1 MTTGFDDLP
10 TTFAVAPGRGLPGP
24 GRSLPDPDRD
34 LPDPGR
40 GLAGRGRGNPGLNRR
55 RAATQDWML
64 FQPRL
69 ALQGGRLQA
78 VEAATRMPPAQAG
91 RGAPGGLTAALGWDG
106 AQGGRAARVAAWRV
120 EAARAEVAGWRDTHV
135 RLCVAV
141 PAELHPDTL
150 LSVLAE
156 AGGGA
161 EGGAEGEAAWERLE
175 LACAESW
182 LHALD
187 GDGVLALAA
196 ISDLGVAVAVEDF
209 GEASASLALLRRLPL
224 GVVRLHASLAR
235 DLDRGA
241 EDRAVLRAIVA
252 AAHAIGLRVAAT
264 GVDTLRQSDLLCGL
278 GCDEG
283 VGTALSPPIPSRQL
297 GRWIGGARGDG
308 TLRAEERTGEA

>member
-10 TTFAVAPGRGLPGP
+10 TTFAAAPGRGHADP
-24 GRSLPDPDRD
+24 GRSLPDLGGSLADPRRG
-34 LPDPGR
+34 LPDQGR
-40 GLAGRGRGNPGLNRR
+40 GGPGLNRR

-69 ALQGGRLQA
+69 ALQGGQLQA

-91 RGAPGGLTAALGWDG
+91 RGAPGAAAAGWEG
-106 AQGGRAARVAAWRV
+106 SQGGRAARVAAWRI
-120 EAARAEVAGWRDTHV
+120 EAACAEVAGWRETRV

-141 PAELHPDTL
+141 PAELHPDAL

-156 AGGGA
+156 AGGRAG
-161 EGGAEGEAAWERLE
+161 GEAAWERLE
-175 LACAESW
+175 LDCPESW
-182 LHALD
+182 LWALD

-196 ISDLGVAVAVEDF
+196 ISDLGVELAVEDF

-241 EDRAVLRAIVA
+241 EDRAVLRAIVV
-252 AAHAIGLRVAAT
+252 AAHAIGLRVAAS
-264 GVDTLRQSDLLCGL
+264 GVDTLRQGDLLCGL

-283 VGTALSPPIPSRQL
+283 VGTALSPPVPSRQL
-297 GRWIGGARGDG
+297 GRWIGGARRDG
-308 TLRAEERTGEA
+308 MVRAAERMGEAGR

>member
-10 TTFAVAPGRGLPGP
+10 TTFAADPDRGLFDP
-24 GRSLPDPDRD
+24 GRSLSDTRRG

-40 GLAGRGRGNPGLNRR
+40 GCAVPNRR

-78 VEAATRMPPAQAG
+78 VEAATRTPPSQAG
-91 RGAPGGLTAALGWDG
+91 RTAPGGHAAALGG
-106 AQGGRAARVAAWRV
+106 ETAQGGKAVRVAAWRI
-120 EAARAEVAGWRDTHV
+120 EAACAEVASWRDTRV

-141 PAELHPDTL
+141 PADLHPDTL
-150 LSVLAE
+150 LSLLGE
-156 AGGGA
+156 LG
-161 EGGAEGEAAWERLE
+161 GEAIWEHLE
-175 LACAESW
+175 LACPEGW
-182 LHALD
+182 LCALD

-196 ISDLGVAVAVEDF
+196 ISDLGVELAVEDF
-209 GEASASLALLRRLPL
+209 GESSASLALLRRLPL
-224 GVVRLHASLAR
+224 GVVRLHASLVR

-241 EDRAVLRAIVA
+241 EDRAVLRAIVG

-264 GVDTLRQSDLLCGL
+264 GVDSLRQSDLLCGL

-283 VGTALSPPIPSRQL
+283 VGTALSPPVPSRQL
-297 GRWIGGARGDG
+297 GRWIGGARLDGAAQGHERGSVRAGD
-308 TLRAEERTGEA
+308 RVGEPAAT